1 MWARN
6 SSRDAERAQ
15 DDADFG
21 AAPGGG
27 NRFPE
32 DDTGHVTFR
41 AAETEGVG
49 PGAGDPNFRQSLTD
63 AIAGLY
69 LGDGNLDDEGSVD
82 AAGFLQEEEE
92 DEDTDDTTMV
102 EAARQQTTGGGR
114 AGGGRGGGRGRGRG
128 GGHGR
133 GRGGGH
139 GQRTEDV

>member
-41 AAETEGVG
+41 AATEGVG
-49 PGAGDPNFRQSLTD
+49 PIAGDPNFRQSLTD

-69 LGDGNLDDEGSVD
+69 LGDGNLDKGTRQANPRTDNQQSSSKSKRKTAYVCAPNKPSRQNKL
-82 AAGFLQEEEE
+82 AAKRF
-92 DEDTDDTTMV
+92 
-102 EAARQQTTGGGR
+102 
-114 AGGGRGGGRGRGRG
+114 
-128 GGHGR
+128 
-133 GRGGGH
+133 
-139 GQRTEDV
+139 